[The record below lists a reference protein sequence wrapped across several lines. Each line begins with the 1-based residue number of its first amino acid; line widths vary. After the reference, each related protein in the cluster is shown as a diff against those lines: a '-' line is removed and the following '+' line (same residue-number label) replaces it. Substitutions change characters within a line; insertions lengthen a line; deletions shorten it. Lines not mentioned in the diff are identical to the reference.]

1 MIPLRIA
8 LRSRNSLDV
17 INALLRE
24 DVEVAKSFGVSGK
37 TCLHLAC
44 LYGHDLAVIERLLDV
59 WPEATQWTDRR
70 GLHPLHTAC
79 LCDAN
84 IAVMERLLAVYPEAA
99 SKFDGDEH
107 LLPLHIA
114 AKHCA
119 TPECLKML
127 HDAYPAGIKLK
138 SKEGGKLPLHLAVQ
152 NRKVFPK
159 TIAAL
164 IELYPDA
171 SKEVADDGSLPLHI
185 ASQSGCSMAVLKI
198 LFEANPHA
206 SMEKNKHGETPFK
219 CAEGKQASQRNLM
232 ELEERNSAPHTS
244 QAQ

>member
-1 MIPLRIA
+1 MLPLRVA
-8 LRSRNSLDV
+8 LRSKCNLDV
-17 INALLRE
+17 LNALLRE
-24 DVEVAKSFGVSGK
+24 DVQVAKSFGVSGK

-59 WPEATQWTDRR
+59 WPEAAQWTDRR

-84 IAVMERLLAVYPEAA
+84 IAVIEKLLAAYPEAA
-99 SKFDGDEH
+99 AKFDGPEH

-114 AKHCA
+114 SQHCA
-119 TPECLKML
+119 TPECLKVL
-127 HDAYPAGIKLK
+127 HDAYPPGIKLK
-138 SKEGGKLPLHLAVQ
+138 TKDGGLLPLHLACG
-152 NRKVFPK
+152 NREVYPK

-171 SKEVADDGSLPLHI
+171 SKEAADDGSLPLHR
-185 ASQSGCSMAVLKI
+185 ASQSGCSMGVLKI

-206 SMEKNKHGETPFK
+206 SVEKNNHGETPFK
-219 CAEGKQASQRNLM
+219 CAEGKQASQRNLA
-232 ELEERNSAPHTS
+232 ELEERRSAPHTS
-244 QAQ
+244 TAQ